1 MLRPLQ
7 IPFPGPARRAP
18 AASGRIRSPRAA
30 RFAAD
35 GRRRKNG
42 GTASAHQPSARRGK
56 RGLRIHPRPI
66 RFIRTVE
73 HEAEHLLEVAEEGES
88 AETPAIV
95 LGMVVLVL
103 LPVFAMMLCAAFA
116 AYYLT

>member
-1 MLRPLQ
+1 MRERVQHRRPERVVREQPLQ
-7 IPFPGPARRAP
+7 DE
-18 AASGRIRSPRAA
+18 SDHRAA

-88 AETPAIV
+88 AETPAIM